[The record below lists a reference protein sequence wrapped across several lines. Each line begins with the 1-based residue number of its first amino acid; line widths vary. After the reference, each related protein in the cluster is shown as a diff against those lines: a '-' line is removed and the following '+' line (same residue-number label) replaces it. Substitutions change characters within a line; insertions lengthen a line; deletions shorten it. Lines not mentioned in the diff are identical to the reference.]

1 MLKLALLL
9 IGAGD
14 LGRNWRWLLALG
26 LLVTLSG
33 GVILIDTTDHIT
45 LLTLEGFGWGLV
57 IKGLLQITFGA
68 LSHWGAGFLLYALT
82 GLVSVITGLLIVDF
96 PMQVDFLAS
105 TLFGAAFL
113 INGLF
118 QCAAAWVIR
127 FPGWKMAGLS
137 GLEHLA
143 LGAVIAYGG
152 WQDDQ
157 HWVIPLLLSLGAIL
171 WGLSMITTA
180 LRLRWIDRS
189 PLSSVPS
196 LLALPQ
202 LWSGLLNHRL
212 ERFREQLRSGN
223 LDTIVKDIARQAD
236 DPAASHLT
244 LYIWTPTDSAD
255 AGTAEGPPVIRRY
268 IAAVDAKGTISTGHS
283 ALFMPPDIYLS
294 LYPRDDF
301 HPADTFLDDLRSH
314 DVEGYFFSSYD
325 AEVASWMPANVT
337 LQFQR
342 IKPNQLRWFWALF
355 QRDCS
360 YNLTNRNCSVAVALA
375 LDVALAGSLGGSN
388 TLWTLVRLMTSR
400 SLWIAALVRRQAE
413 EMVWTPGLLLDYSL
427 AIHRL
432 VEESAH
438 DPLFS
443 LADQPQPDSPA

>member
-33 GVILIDTTDHIT
+33 GAILLDASDHVT
-45 LLTLEGFGWGLV
+45 LLTLEGFGWVLV
-57 IKGLLQITFGA
+57 IKGLLQITFGVV
-68 LSHWGAGFLLYALT
+68 SHWGAGFLLYAVT
-82 GLVSVITGLLIVDF
+82 GLVSMVCGLLIVDF

-127 FPGWKMAGLS
+127 FPGWKMAGIS

-152 WQDDQ
+152 WQNDQ

-180 LRLRWIDRS
+180 LRLRRIDRS
-189 PLSSVPS
+189 PLSTMPS
-196 LLALPQ
+196 LMALPQ

-212 ERFREQLRSGN
+212 EHFREQLRSGQ
-223 LDTIVKDIARQAD
+223 LDVIAKDIARQVT

-255 AGTAEGPPVIRRY
+255 TGIAEAPPVIRRY

-283 ALFMPPDIYLS
+283 ALAMSPDIYLS
-294 LYPRDDF
+294 LYPRVDF
-301 HPADTFLDDLRSH
+301 HPADSFLEDLRSH

-337 LQFQR
+337 LHFQR

-375 LDVALAGSLGGSN
+375 LDVALAGSLGGQN

-400 SLWIAALVRRQAE
+400 SLWLAALVRQQAE
-413 EMVWTPGLLLDYSL
+413 RMVWTPGLLLDYSL
-427 AIHRL
+427 AIHRV
-432 VEESAH
+432 VEESTDDRLSKRAN
-438 DPLFS
+438 
-443 LADQPQPDSPA
+443 QPPPDLPA